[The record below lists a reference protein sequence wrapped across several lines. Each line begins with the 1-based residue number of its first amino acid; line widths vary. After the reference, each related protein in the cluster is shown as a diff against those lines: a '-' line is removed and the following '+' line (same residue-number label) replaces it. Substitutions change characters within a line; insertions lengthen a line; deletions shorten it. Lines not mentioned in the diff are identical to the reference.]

1 MPELR
6 DKVIQY
12 HSDSATLD
20 GLDALIVTNSDT
32 DKNLQPGEIAV
43 TTAPGNEGLH
53 TLDSAGTGLVT
64 YRPLSAVTGDIVKLN
79 TYETATGNTSA
90 ELTPT
95 EEDTVSQAFG
105 KLTKAILDNEY
116 TVALALTTMN
126 SNVGFTTSGEMPE
139 MTDTNFLTG
148 SGTVVACLRA
158 LDAAV
163 PKTAENLKLGVYE
176 TATGNTS
183 DELMP
188 TSADTVPVAFGKL
201 TKAMLDNEYTVALAL
216 TTMNSNIG
224 FTDQGRMPD
233 MSGTNHLVGYN
244 SVTSCLRAL
253 DLAIPATA
261 ENLKLG
267 TFETA
272 TGNTSEELMPTSADT
287 VPVAF
292 GKLTKAM
299 LDNEYTVS
307 LALTTMNSSVG
318 LMSDGTVP
326 DLTETKYLGGYSTV
340 VACLRALDTAIPATA
355 ENLKLGA
362 YETATGTTESE
373 LTPASGDTIPVA
385 FGKLTK
391 AILDN
396 EYVTALGLTTLNSN
410 VGFGTNG
417 NMPDLT
423 NTTYLVGLSSV
434 VGCLRALDSA
444 IASLSETVSKLSAS
458 QEGTQSDEPVSG
470 VTE

>member
-1 MPELR
+1 MPDLR
-6 DKVIQY
+6 NKVIQY

-32 DKNLQPGEIAV
+32 DKNLQRGEIAV

-95 EEDTVSQAFG
+95 GEDTVSQAFG

-158 LDAAV
+158 LDASI

-183 DELMP
+183 D
-188 TSADTVPVAFGKL
+188 
-201 TKAMLDNEYTVALAL
+201 
-216 TTMNSNIG
+216 
-224 FTDQGRMPD
+224 
-233 MSGTNHLVGYN
+233 
-244 SVTSCLRAL
+244 
-253 DLAIPATA
+253 
-261 ENLKLG
+261 
-267 TFETA
+267 
-272 TGNTSEELMPTSADT
+272 ELMPTSADT

-355 ENLKLGA
+355 ENLTLGA

-458 QEGTQSDEPVSG
+458 QDETQSDEPVSG
-470 VTE
+470 ATE

>member
-201 TKAMLDNEYTVALAL
+201 TKAMLDNEYTV
-216 TTMNSNIG
+216 
-224 FTDQGRMPD
+224 
-233 MSGTNHLVGYN
+233 
-244 SVTSCLRAL
+244 
-253 DLAIPATA
+253 
-261 ENLKLG
+261 
-267 TFETA
+267 
-272 TGNTSEELMPTSADT
+272 
-287 VPVAF
+287 
-292 GKLTKAM
+292 
-299 LDNEYTVS
+299 S